1 MEGAGGVCAG
11 WFLPRWGQQR
21 AASGCLGGNSQ
32 RSMKIPRFVRPPPLP
47 QSHGGQW
54 GGPQRESSGWREQL
68 TSGVLMGNRAWHHW
82 SSRLGWVD
90 QRGGGG
96 ASERGPP
103 SGTWRGRQGL
113 GPKAAFQQEEGHR
126 LRRAS
131 VRAAGQC
138 LSCSHQAGPINT
150 PSWLCSDEVQLT
162 WV

>member
-1 MEGAGGVCAG
+1 MYAPRPYPRAMGVSGGVHKE
-11 WFLPRWGQQR
+11 R
-21 AASGCLGGNSQ
+21 APGGGNS
-32 RSMKIPRFVRPPPLP
+32 
-47 QSHGGQW
+47 SHQECLWATGPGTIGQADW
-54 GGPQRESSGWREQL
+54 AGLTRE
-68 TSGVLMGNRAWHHW
+68 V
-82 SSRLGWVD
+82 
-90 QRGGGG
+90 GG

-162 WV
+162 WVQIPVLPAPCCLHCLHNCAGVIKPVLHTPLGQALY